1 MIIIYIS
8 NIYNNLYNLLY
19 IYILL
24 FIFNL
29 INIEL
34 FDTYKYILL
43 MTNIMVI
50 IITILYLRIKLEIY
64 KYDI

>member
-8 NIYNNLYNLLY
+8 NIYYNLYNLLY